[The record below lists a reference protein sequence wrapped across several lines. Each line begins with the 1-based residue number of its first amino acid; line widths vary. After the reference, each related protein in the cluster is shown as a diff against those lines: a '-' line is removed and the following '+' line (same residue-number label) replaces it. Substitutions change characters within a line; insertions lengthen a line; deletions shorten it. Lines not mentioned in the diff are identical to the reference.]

1 MARTRCIAVVRP
13 ACRPALRS
21 ALAVAI
27 LTGATLARGL
37 SGVGDAP
44 EIHLPDGSRPAVL
57 DTFELP
63 DAVQALA
70 VSPDGRRAAVAVP
83 VEGKGRAPK
92 ASIRV
97 HAVGRDEPVIVPV
110 QGVVRDLLFLEDG
123 AALYAIEH
131 RPAKRREGDSYLVRI
146 DEESA
151 KAPRVM
157 RLPPSARD
165 LDYWAAGRSLLV
177 AARNELRTVTVPLMR
192 SGPLFRVVGE
202 NLSVAVVGGS
212 RVLVGQ
218 DDALVL
224 VDLDDPQERES
235 MPVRERI
242 PSPAPVLSLA
252 LTADGSSGLAS
263 LADERVLAVELDPLA
278 ISDRGS
284 GLVVDLRPAPT
295 PASVAVI
302 PTEATPRPPEPS
314 PPAAPPAEPPPVEVT
329 PPEAKPPAAEPSR
342 PAVQVAEQPPPPPDP
357 VPLPT
362 AEEPDIDETPPAVKP
377 QQDAPSESARD
388 DAGGPSAAA
397 ATRPSPA
404 PEIPPSPP
412 TEEPVVDEPTVA
424 ETDTERDHAVRL
436 RGRIEG
442 PAADQVRHVVVF
454 GPDNLLR
461 EAARVRPAAD
471 GRYEVTNLT
480 AGRYGI
486 QLSGGGNRVLVTEPR
501 FLTVEVSADGP
512 AVADFRV
519 LRAL

>member
-1 MARTRCIAVVRP
+1 MARARCIAVVGP
-13 ACRPALRS
+13 GCRSALRS

-27 LTGATLARGL
+27 LTGATLARGV
-37 SGVGDAP
+37 SGPGDAP
-44 EIHLPDGSRPAVL
+44 EIHLPDGGRPPVL

-63 DAVQALA
+63 EAVQALA

-83 VEGKGRAPK
+83 VEGKGRAPR

-97 HAVGRDEPVIVPV
+97 HAVGRDEPVTVPV
-110 QGVVRDLLFLEDG
+110 QGIVRDLLFLEDG

-146 DEESA
+146 DEGSA

-177 AARNELRTVTVPLMR
+177 AARNELRTITVPLMR

-202 NLSVAVVGGS
+202 NLSVAVAGGS

-218 DDALVL
+218 ADALVL

-235 MPVRERI
+235 MPVRDRI

-252 LTADGSSGLAS
+252 LTADGSSGLAA

-278 ISDRGS
+278 ISDRGT
-284 GLVVDLRPAPT
+284 GLVVDRRPAPA

-302 PTEATPRPPEPS
+302 PAEPTPRPPEPS
-314 PPAAPPAEPPPVEVT
+314 PPPVPDAAPPPSVTEAEPPPVVDT
-329 PPEAKPPAAEPSR
+329 PPEAEPSL
-342 PAVQVAEQPPPPPDP
+342 PEPSPPPVPEAPP
-357 VPLPT
+357 
-362 AEEPDIDETPPAVKP
+362 
-377 QQDAPSESARD
+377 
-388 DAGGPSAAA
+388 
-397 ATRPSPA
+397 PSPA
-404 PEIPPSPP
+404 PEAEPPSPVIEAQRP
-412 TEEPVVDEPTVA
+412 APIEEPVADEPPPTVV
-424 ETDTERDHAVRL
+424 EPERDHAVRL

-480 AGRYGI
+480 PGRYGI
-486 QLSGGGNRVLVTEPR
+486 QLSGGSNRVLVTEPP

>member
-1 MARTRCIAVVRP
+1 VSAGSA
-13 ACRPALRS
+13 

-37 SGVGDAP
+37 SGAGDAP

-57 DTFELP
+57 GTFELP
-63 DAVQALA
+63 AAVQALA

-92 ASIRV
+92 ASIRL
-97 HAVGRDEPVIVPV
+97 HAVGRDEPVVVPV
-110 QGVVRDLLFLEDG
+110 QGIVRDLLFLEDG

-202 NLSVAVVGGS
+202 NLSVAVAGGS

-218 DDALVL
+218 EDALVL

-235 MPVRERI
+235 MPVRERV

-252 LTADGSSGLAS
+252 MTADGSSGLAA
-263 LADERVLAVELDPLA
+263 LADERILAVDLDPLA
-278 ISDRGS
+278 ITERGT
-284 GLVVDLRPAPT
+284 GLVVDRRPAPR

-302 PTEATPRPPEPS
+302 PTEAPPQPPEPS
-314 PPAAPPAEPPPVEVT
+314 PPKVPDAAPPSPVPEAEPPPVAMT
-329 PPEAKPPAAEPSR
+329 PPEAEPQLPEPS
-342 PAVQVAEQPPPPPDP
+342 PPPVPDAAPPSTVAE
-357 VPLPT
+357 
-362 AEEPDIDETPPAVKP
+362 AEA
-377 QQDAPSESARD
+377 
-388 DAGGPSAAA
+388 
-397 ATRPSPA
+397 
-404 PEIPPSPP
+404 PSPP
-412 TEEPVVDEPTVA
+412 TETQRPTPIEEPVADEPPPA
-424 ETDTERDHAVRL
+424 EVEPERDHAVSV

-442 PAADQVRHVVVF
+442 PAADQVQHVVFF

-471 GRYEVTNLT
+471 GRYEMTNLT
-480 AGRYGI
+480 PGRYGI

-501 FLTVEVSADGP
+501 FLTVEVAADAP